1 MKPRNELWEDLR
13 TLQSKGYCARGPVG
27 TGLLLRLQVGASPE
41 ASKRSG
47 RRRSRRNRTRR
58 GEARRGEEREGGAAS
73 ASAERTG
80 KDNPELK
87 TTGIKTQAPEGPER
101 NGCCPHSLSC
111 EVYDV
116 IATPLLVKWTEHSQ
130 SREIGLLEWVD
141 PLTFCY
147 LRC

>member
-1 MKPRNELWEDLR
+1 MV
-13 TLQSKGYCARGPVG
+13 TTIRGCQEF
-27 TGLLLRLQVGASPE
+27 GLPC
-41 ASKRSG
+41 
-47 RRRSRRNRTRR
+47 
-58 GEARRGEEREGGAAS
+58 GGGGGGGGS
-73 ASAERTG
+73 
-80 KDNPELK
+80 
-87 TTGIKTQAPEGPER
+87 
-101 NGCCPHSLSC
+101 